1 MRIPLLAIAL
11 LAPGCVS
18 LPTPSDVDD
27 ADESLTLAGE
37 AMARGDD
44 ATAATHFEIYVGQ
57 HPDQLMFRL
66 HLADLQFKLQHLP
79 EARYHYERFIAGAQ
93 SAPGSPK
100 SHLVHC
106 RTRLMEIA
114 QQSDDHYG
122 ELLHRGIG
130 LVLLTRVSREAESAE
145 PRAPREE
152 ILCTAIQ
159 ALREAARLKVHDPRV
174 QLYLAEAYDRSGN
187 RSAAATARAAAR
199 NNALPGDLTPTEAL
213 QLARD

>member
-1 MRIPLLAIAL
+1 MRILLLAFVL

-18 LPTPSDVDD
+18 FPTRSDVED

-37 AMARGDD
+37 AMSRGDD
-44 ATAATHFEIYVGQ
+44 ATAATHFETYVGK

-93 SAPGSPK
+93 SASGSPK

-106 RTRLMEIA
+106 HTRLMEIA
-114 QQSDDHYG
+114 QQSGDRYG

-130 LVLLTRVSREAESAE
+130 LTKISREAESAE
-145 PRAPREE
+145 PSAPQEE

-159 ALREAARLKVHDPRV
+159 ALREAARMKPHDARVH
-174 QLYLAEAYDRSGN
+174 LYLAEAYDRAGN
-187 RSAAATARAAAR
+187 RAAAATARTAAR

-213 QLARD
+213 QLAGD